1 MADSLVIFLHGVGSR
16 GSDLSVLASF
26 WQPRLPGA
34 RFVGPDAPFPFD
46 GGGSGFQWF
55 SLNGVTPENRPA
67 RIQAAREAFDSTL
80 TRLIAQ
86 HNMADRLDRVALV
99 GFSQGSIMALDAV
112 LRGRWPVAAVAAFSG
127 RLASP
132 PPYQPAANSRV
143 MLIHGTADAV
153 IPYQESEKA
162 HQALLAAGVNTQL
175 SIEPGLGHTLS
186 EEGATRAGAFL
197 AAALNG

>member
-16 GSDLSVLASF
+16 GSDLSVLATF
-26 WQPRLPGA
+26 WQSRLPGA
-34 RFVGPDAPFPFD
+34 RFTGPDAPFPFD
-46 GGGSGFQWF
+46 GGGNGFQWF

-80 TRLIAQ
+80 ARLIAQ

-112 LRGRWPVAAVAAFSG
+112 LRGRWPVAAVVAFSG

-132 PPYQPAANSRV
+132 PPYQPGQNSRV
-143 MLIHGTADAV
+143 MLLHGTADAV

-162 HQALLAAGVNTQL
+162 NQALLAAGVDSQL
-175 SIEPGLGHTLS
+175 LIEPGLGHTLS

-197 AAALNG
+197 VEALKG